1 MCSKLIARHAN
12 QKGVAALAF
21 AAPQLHDL
29 ARIAGRML
37 DVLFPPC
44 CLKCGAELEASGALC
59 AVCWPQ
65 IRFIAP
71 PHCACCGLP
80 FAYDV
85 GANALCGA
93 CVQDPPVFDRARA
106 VFVYDDISRDLVLTF
121 KHADQTQSAPG
132 YGKWLARAGAELLAD
147 ADLLVP
153 VPLHRRRLFAR
164 RYNQAALL
172 VHALAKE
179 TGRTAAPDALIRIKK
194 TQPHIDMGRTARRQ
208 NVAGAFRVHPK
219 WVRALDGARVVLI
232 DDVFTTGATVSSCAR
247 VLRAAGAV
255 RVDVL
260 TLSRV
265 VSGT

>member
-1 MCSKLIARHAN
+1 M
-12 QKGVAALAF
+12 AF

-29 ARIAGRML
+29 ARAASRVL
-37 DVLFPPC
+37 DILFPPS

-59 AVCWPQ
+59 ATCWPK

-71 PHCACCGLP
+71 PYCACCGLP

-85 GANALCGA
+85 GAGALCGP
-93 CVQDPPVFDRARA
+93 CVQDPPLFDRARA
-106 VFVYDDISRDLVLTF
+106 VFVYDDVSRDLVLSF

-132 YGKWLARAGAELLAD
+132 YGKWLARAGAELLTD
-147 ADLLVP
+147 ADLLIP

-179 TGRTAAPDALIRIKK
+179 TGRRAAPDGLIRVKK
-194 TQPHIDMGRTARRQ
+194 TQPHIDMGRNERQQ

-219 WVRALDGARVVLI
+219 WAETVAGARVVLV

-247 VLRAAGAV
+247 VLRAAGAA
-255 RVDVL
+255 RIDVL

-265 VSGT
+265 MTGT

>member
-1 MCSKLIARHAN
+1 
-12 QKGVAALAF
+12 LAF
-21 AAPQLHDL
+21 AAPQLQGL
-29 ARIAGRML
+29 ARAASRVL
-37 DVLFPPC
+37 DILFPPS
-44 CLKCGAELEASGALC
+44 CLKCGAELEANGALC
-59 AVCWPQ
+59 ASCWPQ
-65 IRFIAP
+65 IRFIAA

-85 GANALCGA
+85 GAGAVCGP

-106 VFVYDDISRDLVLTF
+106 VFVYDDVSRDLVLTF
-121 KHADQTQSAPG
+121 KHADQTQAAPG
-132 YGKWLARAGAELLAD
+132 YGKWLARAGAELLTD

-172 VHALAKE
+172 VHALATETAKE
-179 TGRTAAPDALIRIKK
+179 NKCRAAPDALVRVKK
-194 TQPHIDMGRTARRQ
+194 TQPHIDMGRTARLQ
-208 NVAGAFRVHPK
+208 NVAGAFRVHSK
-219 WVRALDGARVVLI
+219 WVEAVDGARIVLV

-247 VLRAAGAV
+247 TLRAAGAA

>member
-1 MCSKLIARHAN
+1 
-12 QKGVAALAF
+12 LAF

-29 ARIAGRML
+29 ARVASRVL
-37 DVLFPPC
+37 DILFPPS
-44 CLKCGAELEASGALC
+44 CLKCGAELEATGALC
-59 AVCWPQ
+59 ATCWPK
-65 IRFIAP
+65 IRFIAA

-85 GANALCGA
+85 GAGALCGP
-93 CVQDPPVFDRARA
+93 CVQDPPLFDRARA
-106 VFVYDDISRDLVLTF
+106 VFVYDDVSRDLVLSF

-132 YGKWLARAGAELLAD
+132 YGKWLARAGADLLTD
-147 ADLLVP
+147 ADLLIP

-179 TGRTAAPDALIRIKK
+179 TGRRAAPDALIRVKK
-194 TQPHIDMGRTARRQ
+194 TQPHIDMGRMARQQ

-219 WVRALDGARVVLI
+219 WAEALEGARVVLV

-247 VLRAAGAV
+247 VLRAAGAA
-255 RVDVL
+255 RIDVL

-265 VSGT
+265 MTGT

>member
-1 MCSKLIARHAN
+1 
-12 QKGVAALAF
+12 
-21 AAPQLHDL
+21 
-29 ARIAGRML
+29 ML
-37 DVLFPPC
+37 DILFPPA
-44 CLKCGAELEASGALC
+44 CLKCGTELEASGALC
-59 AVCWPQ
+59 ATCWPK

-71 PHCACCGLP
+71 PLCACCGLP

-85 GANALCGA
+85 GAGALCGS
-93 CVQDPPVFDRARA
+93 CVQEPRLFDRARA
-106 VFVYDDISRDLVLTF
+106 VFIYDDVSRDLVLSF

-179 TGRTAAPDALIRIKK
+179 AGRRAAPDALIRVKK
-194 TQPHIDMGRTARRQ
+194 TQPHVDMGRNERLQ
-208 NVAGAFRVHPK
+208 NVAGAFRIHPK
-219 WVRALDGARVVLI
+219 WAQALDGARVVLV
-232 DDVFTTGATVSSCAR
+232 DDVFTTGATVSSCAKA
-247 VLRAAGAV
+247 LRAAGAV
-255 RVDVL
+255 RIDVL

-265 VSGT
+265 MTGT

>member
-1 MCSKLIARHAN
+1 M
-12 QKGVAALAF
+12 AF
-21 AAPQLHDL
+21 AAPQLQDL
-29 ARIAGRML
+29 ARIASRAL
-37 DVLFPPC
+37 DVLFPPA

-59 AVCWPQ
+59 AACWPK

-85 GANALCGA
+85 GAGALCGP
-93 CVQDPPVFDRARA
+93 CVQDPPLFDRARA
-106 VFVYDDISRDLVLTF
+106 VFVYDDVSRDLVLSF
-121 KHADQTQSAPG
+121 KHADQTQAAPG
-132 YGKWLARAGAELLAD
+132 YGKWLARAGADLLAD
-147 ADLLVP
+147 ADLLIP

-179 TGRTAAPDALIRIKK
+179 IGRTAAPDALVRVKK
-194 TQPHIDMGRTARRQ
+194 TQPHIDMGRTARLQ

-219 WVRALDGARVVLI
+219 WAEALDGTRVVLL

-247 VLRAAGAV
+247 ALRSAGAA
-255 RVDVL
+255 RIDVL